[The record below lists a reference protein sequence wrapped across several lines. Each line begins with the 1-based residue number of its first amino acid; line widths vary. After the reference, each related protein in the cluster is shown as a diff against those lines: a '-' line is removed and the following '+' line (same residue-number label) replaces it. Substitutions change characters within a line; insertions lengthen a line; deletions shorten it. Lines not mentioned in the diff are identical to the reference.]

1 MLRFSPLKIASVAL
15 LALASI
21 LYSWPNLWSK
31 ETRDAIRS
39 KIPGFIPSFIV
50 PHLAMPLGLDLQG
63 GAHLLFELDSQ
74 SIIRQAAEQL
84 RNDVREIFRREG
96 VALGGGIAMQPRGV
110 SFRIPD
116 ANNRAKILPK
126 LRELI
131 QPTMNPLMGTVGGSS
146 YTLTEGEGGAFQ
158 IAITD
163 VGVNEKIGNAI
174 GRSIE
179 VIRKRIDPSGVT
191 EPNIQRQGFDRVLVQ
206 VPGVTDAQNIID
218 LVGSTAELEFR
229 FVAEPGLSSD
239 QTETVAYPEGGQGA
253 TITIERNV
261 IVKGES
267 LIDASAAPDSQRGGW
282 LINFKFD
289 IKGARAFGEATTK
302 GLYRRLAI
310 VMIDKKP
317 GGIVEKRVISA
328 PTVQSPITGGSG
340 QITGNFSAEAA
351 NNLAIQLRSG
361 ALPVALTVV
370 EQRVVGPGLGQD
382 SIDAGKK
389 AAYVAGVLVCLYMLV
404 SYGVFGIIAN
414 LALVVHVL
422 LIIALMS
429 LIGATLT
436 LPGIAG
442 IVLTIGTAVDCNVLI
457 YERIREE
464 AKLGR
469 TIVSAIEAGFNRAFA
484 TIIDSNSTMAIA
496 ALILM
501 IMGTGPVRGFAVVF
515 LLGILT
521 TVVTAVTMTRMM
533 IAVWYWWARPKAIP
547 F

>member
-1 MLRFSPLKIASVAL
+1 MFRTSPLKTAGVIL

-21 LYSWPNLWSK
+21 LFALPNLWTK
-31 ETRDAIRS
+31 ETRDAIQRNV
-39 KIPGFIPSFIV
+39 PAALLFFV
-50 PHLAMPLGLDLQG
+50 PHKAMPLGLDLQG

-74 SIIRQAAEQL
+74 TIIRQQAEQL

-96 VALGGGIAMQPRGV
+96 VALGGGIALQPRGV
-110 SFRIPD
+110 SFRVPD
-116 ANNRAKILPK
+116 AAARARVMPR

-131 QPTMNPLMGTVGGSS
+131 QPAGNPLLGAGGAPS
-146 YTLTEGEGGAFQ
+146 YVLTEGDNGAIQ
-158 IAITD
+158 IGITD
-163 VGVNEKIGNAI
+163 AGVNERIGSMV

-179 VIRKRIDPSGVT
+179 VIRRRIDPTGVT

-206 VPGVTDAQNIID
+206 VPGVSNAQEIID
-218 LVGSTAELEFR
+218 LVGQTAELEFR
-229 FVAEPGLSSD
+229 FVAEPGVSSGE
-239 QTETVAYPEGGQGA
+239 TEVVPYPEGGPGA
-253 TITIERNV
+253 TITVERNV
-261 IVKGES
+261 IVKGDD
-267 LIDASAAPDSQRGGW
+267 LIDASASPDAQRGGW
-282 LINFKFD
+282 QINFKFN
-289 IKGARAFGEATTK
+289 IKGARAFGDATTK

-310 VMIDKKP
+310 LLIDKKP
-317 GGIVEKRVISA
+317 GGVVEKRVVSA
-328 PTVQSPITGGSG
+328 PTVQSPITGGQG
-340 QITGNFSAEAA
+340 QITGNFTAEQA

-382 SIDAGKK
+382 SIDAGRK
-389 AAYVAGVLVCLYMLV
+389 ASYVAAVLVCLFMLA

-414 LALVVHVL
+414 VALLVHVM

-442 IVLTIGTAVDCNVLI
+442 IVLTIGTAVDANVLI

-464 AKLGR
+464 ARLGR
-469 TIVSAIEAGFNRAFA
+469 TIPSAIDAGFNRAFA
-484 TIIDSNSTMAIA
+484 TIMDSNSTMAIA

-501 IMGTGPVRGFAVVF
+501 IMGTGPVKGFAVVF
-515 LLGILT
+515 ILGILT

-533 IAVWYWWARPKAIP
+533 IALWYRWARPKAMP

>member
-1 MLRFSPLKIASVAL
+1 MFRTSPLKTAGVIL
-15 LALASI
+15 LALGAI
-21 LYSWPNLWSK
+21 LFAWPNLWSK
-31 ETRDAIRS
+31 ETRDAVQKR
-39 KIPGFIPSFIV
+39 IPAALQIFV
-50 PHLAMPLGLDLQG
+50 PHKAMPLGLDLQG

-84 RNDVREIFRREG
+84 RNDVRELFRREG
-96 VALGGGIAMQPRGV
+96 VALGGGITLQGRGV
-110 SFRIPD
+110 SFRVPD
-116 ANNRAKILPK
+116 AAARARIMPR

-131 QPTMNPLMGTVGGSS
+131 QPNALIATAAQAP
-146 YTLTEGEGGAFQ
+146 YTLTEGDGGAIQ

-163 VGVNEKIGNAI
+163 AGVNERIGNAVS
-174 GRSIE
+174 RSIE

-206 VPGVTDAQNIID
+206 VPGVTNAQEIID
-218 LVGSTAELEFR
+218 LVGQTAELEFR
-229 FVAEPGLSSD
+229 FVAEPGANPAD
-239 QTETVAYPEGGQGA
+239 TEVVSYPEGGQGA
-253 TITIERNV
+253 TITIEKNV
-261 IVKGES
+261 IVKGDD
-267 LIDASAAPDSQRGGW
+267 LTDAQAAPDSQRGGW
-282 LINFKFD
+282 LLNFRFN

-310 VMIDKKP
+310 VLKDKKP
-317 GGIVEKRVISA
+317 GGVEEKRVISA
-328 PTVQSPITGGSG
+328 PTVQSPITGGQG
-340 QITGNFSAEAA
+340 QITGNFDAKQA
-351 NNLAIQLRSG
+351 NDLAVQLRSG

-382 SIDAGKK
+382 SIDAGKT
-389 AAYVAGVLVCLYMLV
+389 ASYVAAILVCVFMLI
-404 SYGVFGIIAN
+404 SYGVFGVIAN
-414 LALVVHVL
+414 VALLIHVL
-422 LIIALMS
+422 MIIALMS

-442 IVLTIGTAVDCNVLI
+442 IVLTIGTAVDANVLI

-469 TIVSAIEAGFNRAFA
+469 TIPSAIDAGFNRAFA
-484 TIIDSNSTMAIA
+484 TIMDSNSTMAIA

-501 IMGTGPVRGFAVVF
+501 IMGTGPVKGFAVVF
-515 LLGILT
+515 VLGILT

-533 IAVWYWWARPKAIP
+533 IALWYQWMRPKTMP